1 MRSAT
6 TQDDEATPGRDGVAV
21 PSPPP
26 APPVDPHAYRGGAA
40 GSGWRSVPVLLLGVA
55 TGALLPDL
63 SAGVWW
69 AVLAT
74 LAVLGATLAFPRLLP
89 AGAARW
95 RAGGPD
101 RPSAGRSGGARR

>member
-6 TQDDEATPGRDGVAV
+6 TQDDEATPGRDGVGV

-40 GSGWRSVPVLLLGVA
+40 RSWWRSVPVLLLGVA

-63 SAGVWW
+63 SAAVWW
-69 AVLAT
+69 TVLAVLA
-74 LAVLGATLAFPRLLP
+74 ALGATLVVARLLP
-89 AGAARW
+89 AGSARS